1 MSSKSDRDNRSNQLN
16 PNNYAY
22 HSSRAGNSHSDDC
35 DGECGFRLGFDLSNH
50 IRVVPKIKAE
60 GDYGVGLVTAEG
72 EPRFF
77 TFKLEASEERST
89 LVWQDSVLHWQ
100 LVDYLDRFTNAL
112 LWLVTSHY
120 KARPKLFVIF
130 DGTSSRLPWHV
141 PLHADQP
148 ELMREFLLEEKPNV
162 IGMYDSEETSLHAL
176 LCSVLKPPYENWGTF
191 EAERQSVSRLH
202 FIYEHRCRDA
212 LAR

>member
-22 HSSRAGNSHSDDC
+22 HSSRAGNAHNDDC
-35 DGECGFRLGFDLSNH
+35 DDECGFRPVLDLSNH
-50 IRVVPKIKAE
+50 IRVVSKVKVE
-60 GDYGVGLVTAEG
+60 GDYGVGFVTAEG

-77 TFKLEASEERST
+77 TFKLEASGERST
-89 LVWQDSVLHWQ
+89 DSALHWR

-130 DGTSSRLPWHV
+130 DGTSSRLPWHI

-148 ELMREFLLEEKPNV
+148 ELMQEFLLEEKPNV
-162 IGMYDSEETSLHAL
+162 VGMGDSEDISLHAL
-176 LCSVLKPPYENWGTF
+176 LCSALQPPYESLGSF
-191 EAERQSVSRLH
+191 EAERQSASTLH
-202 FIYEHRCRDA
+202 FTYEHRCREA